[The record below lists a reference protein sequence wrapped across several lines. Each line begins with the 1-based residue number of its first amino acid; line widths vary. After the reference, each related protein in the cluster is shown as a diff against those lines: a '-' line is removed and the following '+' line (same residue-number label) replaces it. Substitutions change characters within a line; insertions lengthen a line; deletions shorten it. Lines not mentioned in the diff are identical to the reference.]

1 MRTRAMIWTT
11 MLAVAGCASSPTSE
25 TALADALDAPLRA
38 CARALAGEDM
48 PEARRQCL
56 PVIAV
61 YQAATGW

>member
-1 MRTRAMIWTT
+1 MRGGAALLCAAA
-11 MLAVAGCASSPTSE
+11 LAACAPSVSE

-38 CARALAGEDM
+38 CARALAGDDM

-61 YQAATGW
+61 YQAATGR